1 MLRSSECDRSGVN
14 VVVEV
19 DVVVVRRCTSGLIQ
33 IESIKELVE
42 VEFNV

>member
-1 MLRSSECDRSGVN
+1 VGSSECDRLFVN
-14 VVVEV
+14 VVVEMDV
-19 DVVVVRRCTSGLIQ
+19 DVVCRCTSGLIQ